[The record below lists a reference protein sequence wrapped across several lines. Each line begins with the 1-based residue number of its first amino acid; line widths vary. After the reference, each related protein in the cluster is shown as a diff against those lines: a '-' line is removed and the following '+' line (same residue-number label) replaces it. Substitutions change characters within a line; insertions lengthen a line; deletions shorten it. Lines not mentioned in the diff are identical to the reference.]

1 MRYLTLIF
9 LLVFILSGCAT
20 TTLPPVTSKGFT
32 LEEDEERL
40 WRRSEE
46 EQRVLDNSG
55 LLYKDKELESYLNEV
70 ARRLQPPEVFE
81 RIPFRIKV
89 LKNPYLNAFAFPN
102 GVIYLHTGI
111 LARME
116 NEAQLATLLAH
127 EMTHAT
133 HRHAVKGFRDI
144 KNKSAFL
151 ATIQV
156 TLGGLGGGVGDIVTL
171 LGAVGTL
178 AAVTGYSREL
188 ETEADIEGLRLMVNA
203 GYDPKEAPKLFIH
216 LKKELEEEDIKEPFF
231 FGTHPRLRERI
242 RNYENLLKTKYEGH
256 SGGIKNSRLFMEK
269 IQRLILDNARLDLK
283 AGRFKTAQRGIE
295 RYLKLRPDDPDAY
308 YLLGEVFR
316 QRGKE
321 GDIEKAKEYYEK
333 AINIDSSYP
342 EPHKGIGLIF
352 YKKGKKDNAKKHL
365 ELYLSLSPEA
375 PDRAY
380 IEEYIKTLSD

>member
-46 EQRVLDNSG
+46 EQKVLNNSG
-55 LLYKDKELESYLNEV
+55 LLYKDKELEGYLNEV

-151 ATIQV
+151 ATIRV

-171 LGAVGTL
+171 LGTVGTL
-178 AAVTGYSREL
+178 AAVTGYSRGL

-231 FGTHPRLRERI
+231 FGTHPRLKERI
-242 RNYENLLKTKYEGH
+242 RNYENLLKNKYAGH

-269 IQRLILDNARLDLK
+269 IEKLILDNARLDLK

-295 RYLKLRPDDPDAY
+295 RYLTLRPDDPGAY

-316 QRGKE
+316 QRGEE

-333 AINIDSSYP
+333 AITIDPSYP
-342 EPHKGIGLIF
+342 DPLKGIGLIF
-352 YKKGKKDNAKKHL
+352 YKKGEKDNAKRHL

-375 PDRAY
+375 QDRAY